1 MQKYFVNSEN
11 FYNDYQEVIIDKDD
25 SFHIVKVMRMRLN
38 DEVLVSDNTDTYR
51 CSITKL
57 DEKGVILKVLEKL
70 DGNPEL
76 KVKVGIAQGLV
87 KKDKMEEVISKIT
100 ALGAYEYIPVNME
113 RCNIKITEQKQERQ
127 LKIIKEASE
136 QSMRNRLMQLS
147 PILSFNELL
156 KKQNEYDVCLFAST
170 KATLDN
176 PNFKKV
182 LKDKNINSIL
192 VVIGPEGG
200 ISPKEEALMEKAG
213 FLPITLGPRILRTEV
228 APTYIMSAISYELE
242 LGDDHEV

>member
-38 DEVLVSDNTDTYR
+38 DEVLVSDNMDTYR

-57 DEKGVILKVLEKL
+57 DEKGVILKVIEKL

-113 RCNIKITEQKQERQ
+113 RCNIKITEQKQDC
-127 LKIIKEASE
+127 S
-136 QSMRNRLMQLS
+136 RNGTG
-147 PILSFNELL
+147 
-156 KKQNEYDVCLFAST
+156 LFCSHYY
-170 KATLDN
+170 LIGG
-176 PNFKKV
+176 NF
-182 LKDKNINSIL
+182 D
-192 VVIGPEGG
+192 
-200 ISPKEEALMEKAG
+200 
-213 FLPITLGPRILRTEV
+213 
-228 APTYIMSAISYELE
+228 
-242 LGDDHEV
+242 